1 MEIIISSEANVPT
14 PSAGN
19 VTLFINT
26 DKNNVLYAKYPD
38 GTFKPYNG
46 DFNAADIAKTW
57 TDRVTCA
64 LNNGYITAT
73 EFGVLT
79 GQGFTVTATSSTDT
93 VTGDVTTTVSVG
105 SRSGS

>member
-1 MEIIISSEANVPT
+1 MDIIISSEANVPT
-14 PSAGN
+14 PPAGY

-26 DKNNVLYAKYPD
+26 DKNNLLYAKYPD

-46 DFNAADIAKTW
+46 DSDAGDIAKMW

-64 LNNGYITAT
+64 FKDGFIKASDF
-73 EFGVLT
+73 EAIM
-79 GQGFTVTATSSTDT
+79 GQGFSVTS
-93 VTGDVTTTVSVG
+93 TTTVDTHGNPITTVTVG